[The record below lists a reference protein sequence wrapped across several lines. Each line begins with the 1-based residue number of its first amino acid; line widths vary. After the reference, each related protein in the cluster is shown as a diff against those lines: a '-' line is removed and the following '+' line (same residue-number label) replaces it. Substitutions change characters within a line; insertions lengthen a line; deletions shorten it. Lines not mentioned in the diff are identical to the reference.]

1 MKTNNSLRNIH
12 VRRNYILLIAAIFA
26 AELGYGIVIPAL
38 QLYSTKVLGATVGMV
53 GLAIAA
59 FPFTN
64 TFLKIFG
71 GSLADRYGRR
81 LMIVIG
87 LTISCLSPF
96 FISLINVSWLVW
108 LYIPIRALD
117 GTGNSV
123 IWPAANA
130 MVADMMGHKHRDTA
144 LGVLNLSFAL
154 GSGVGP
160 AIGLYLMDWFGGLEQ
175 GGAQWTFWSASGLIG
190 LTALGAFLFMQE
202 TLRRRKESR
211 EPKGRAALIRDWWG
225 ELTRALSAIYKNG
238 RLLALSLQGFI
249 NMFIVGINTSVL
261 VLYADSVLEL
271 QTYQIGFGF
280 LFLSLSTIV
289 CVYPAGRFAERIGR
303 KYLMIFGMLLLSSA
317 MLMLPFITRAGFY
330 YAMMLM
336 SGTGVAMILPSW
348 MSLSVENIP
357 LRGRATVLGGVGT
370 ITSFGLVAG
379 PVVAGYLYQGIAPQA
394 PFFFAGGLIAANA
407 LFITYIFRD
416 HHERNRYARKEY
428 RTPYYIPDEHP
439 GGPVTRPSGE

>member
-1 MKTNNSLRNIH
+1 MSDKATKRSLIGLRN
-12 VRRNYILLIAAIFA
+12 VKVTRNYILLIAAIFA

-53 GLAIAA
+53 GVAIAA

-81 LMIVIG
+81 LMIAIG
-87 LTISCLSPF
+87 LTISCLSPLLL
-96 FISLINVSWLVW
+96 SLINVSWLIW
-108 LYIPIRALD
+108 LYIPIRAMD

-130 MVADMMGHKHRDTA
+130 MVADMMGRKRRDAA

-160 AIGLYLMDWFGGLEQ
+160 AIGLYLMDWFGGVEG
-175 GGAQWTFWSASGLIG
+175 GGAKWTFWSASILNG

-202 TLRRRKESR
+202 TLRRRKR
-211 EPKGRAALIRDWWG
+211 EPAKSLPRTEVIRNWWK
-225 ELTRALSAIYKNG
+225 ELGQALSALYKNG
-238 RLLALSLQGFI
+238 KLLALSLQGFI

-261 VLYADSVLEL
+261 VFYADNVLKL

-280 LFLSLSTIV
+280 LFLSLSTIL
-289 CVYPAGRFAERIGR
+289 CVYPAGRYAERIGR
-303 KYLMIFGMLLLSSA
+303 KYLMIFGMFLVSSA
-317 MLMLPFITRAGFY
+317 MVMLPFITRAGFY
-330 YAMMLM
+330 YTMMLM
-336 SGTGVAMILPSW
+336 SGAGVAMILPSW
-348 MSLSVENIP
+348 MSLSVENMP

-370 ITSFGLVAG
+370 ITSFGLVVG
-379 PVVAGYLYQGIAPQA
+379 PIVAGYLYEGIAPQA
-394 PFFFAGGLIAANA
+394 PFFFAAALIAANA
-407 LFITYIFRD
+407 VFITYVFRD
-416 HHERNRYARKEY
+416 HHERNRYRRAEY
-428 RTPYYIPDEHP
+428 RSPYYVPRD
-439 GGPVTRPSGE
+439 